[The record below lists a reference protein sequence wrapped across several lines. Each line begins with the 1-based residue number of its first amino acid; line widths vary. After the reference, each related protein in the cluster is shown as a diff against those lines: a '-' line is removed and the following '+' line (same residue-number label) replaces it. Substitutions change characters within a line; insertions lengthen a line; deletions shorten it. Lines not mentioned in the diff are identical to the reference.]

1 MAKYFSKYRSIMNI
15 KVDYLLR
22 CMLGDQIVFQKQIKY
37 KYQKIGKVLCSNTNT
52 KADMCAQEPNLY
64 FNTAQWTKHLFV
76 SYFLLIFMHGL
87 CLVKKKGP

>member
-52 KADMCAQEPNLY
+52 KADMC
-64 FNTAQWTKHLFV
+64 TGT
-76 SYFLLIFMHGL
+76 
-87 CLVKKKGP
+87 